1 MKTRTI
7 LSFVMLIAIT
17 VALCPKPLLTQALD
31 QPIRFAILG
40 DRTGGHEPGVY
51 GGIVEEIERL
61 KPDFV
66 ITVGDMIE
74 GYVDDSVRID
84 NEWDEYLS
92 IVSQLSM
99 PIYFT
104 VGNHD
109 IWSEMSTRFYEDY
122 IGSRYYSFD
131 VGDVHFA
138 ILDNSRA
145 EQSGDIPEKQID
157 WLRNDL
163 ASNSDRTCTF
173 VFMHKPFWFNSTA
186 DGNPDLLHDIF
197 LENGVDVV
205 ITGHFHKYFSAEYD
219 GIRYIGIGSSGGGVD
234 EGAVGLK
241 YHYTW
246 VTVDN
251 NGAHVALVK
260 AGAVKPWDAMT
271 ADESKFINQIKY
283 RGVEIA
289 KALTISDE
297 LEVESPVFAIE
308 ITNIH
313 ADMPIV
319 DTISWS
325 LPPGWSA
332 SPELVT
338 MELQPNETKSI
349 EFDLENASTLFPL
362 PTFTVAY
369 PYKENGYYHYSSS
382 ILFDRTVYCDRIRG
396 EIVVDGDLSEYA
408 GLEPAESFFSP
419 HGGRA
424 VIDPVAFYFAWDGD
438 AVYLAVR
445 CTDQF
450 IDSVRAVVE
459 EHDGA
464 IYGEDCVGYLIQPD
478 RSKEEAYQIYINP
491 LGTVFDQFISVN
503 EDGYPSGDRNWDGTY
518 SVATMKKRG
527 LWTIEARIPFTQLN
541 ARPEVGDEW
550 GINFRRKQPRLGSSA
565 DWIVPID
572 YDPSTFGRLVF
583 R

>member
-1 MKTRTI
+1 
-7 LSFVMLIAIT
+7 MLIALIVIT
-17 VALCPKPLLTQALD
+17 AALYPELALTQTLD

-51 GGIVEEIERL
+51 VGIVEEIERL

-74 GYVDDSVRID
+74 GYVDDSARID

-109 IWSEMSTRFYEDY
+109 IWSEMSARFYESY
-122 IGSRYYSFD
+122 IGDPYYSFD

-138 ILDNSRA
+138 IVDNSLG
-145 EQSGDIPEKQID
+145 EVTGDIHEEQLD

-163 ASNSDRTCTF
+163 ASNSNRAYTF

-186 DGNPDLLHDIF
+186 DGNPDIMHDIF
-197 LENGVDVV
+197 LENGVDAV
-205 ITGHFHKYFSAEYD
+205 ITGHFHKYFSGEYD

-234 EGAVGLK
+234 EGAVELK
-241 YHYTW
+241 YHYAW

-251 NGAHVALVK
+251 NGVHVAPIE
-260 AGAVKPWDAMT
+260 AGAVKSWDVMT
-271 ADESKFINQIKY
+271 VDESKFINQIKY
-283 RGVEIA
+283 RGV
-289 KALTISDE
+289 KISKSLAINE
-297 LEVESPVFAIE
+297 NFEVESPVFAIE
-308 ITNIH
+308 ITNMH

-319 DTISWS
+319 DTISWH
-325 LPPGWSA
+325 LPSGWSA
-332 SPELVT
+332 TPEIATV
-338 MELQPNETKSI
+338 ELKPDETKSI
-349 EFDLENASTLFPL
+349 EFELTNASDLFPL

-369 PYKENGYYHYSSS
+369 PYSENGYYHYSSS
-382 ILFDRTVYCDRIRG
+382 ILFARTVYCDRIRG

-408 GLEPAESFFSP
+408 GLVPAESFFSP

-424 VIDPVAFYFAWDGD
+424 VIDPVAFYFAWDAD
-438 AVYLAVR
+438 AVYLAAR

-450 IDSVRAVVE
+450 IDSVQAVVE

-464 IYGEDCVGYLIQPD
+464 IYGEDCVGYFIQPD
-478 RSKEEAYQIYINP
+478 RGNEEAYQIYINP
-491 LGTVFDQFISVN
+491 LGTVFDQFIYAN
-503 EDGYPSGDRNWDGTY
+503 EDGYPLGDRNWNGSY
-518 SVATMKKRG
+518 SVATMKEIG
-527 LWTIEARIPFTQLN
+527 QWTVEARIPLDQWN
-541 ARPEVGDEW
+541 VSPAVGDEW
-550 GINFRRKQPRLGSSA
+550 GINFRRKQPRLESSA